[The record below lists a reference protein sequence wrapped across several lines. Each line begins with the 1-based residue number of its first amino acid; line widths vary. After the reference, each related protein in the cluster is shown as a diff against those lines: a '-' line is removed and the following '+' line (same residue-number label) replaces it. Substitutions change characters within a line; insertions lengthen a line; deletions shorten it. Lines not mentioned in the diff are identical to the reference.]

1 MVFLISKDNC
11 HWLIRNNENISLF
24 SPKKQSETYE
34 LESSINIE
42 IGDHDNYFDINILMK
57 TYFSNN

>member
-57 TYFSNN
+57 TYFGNN

>member
-24 SPKKQSETYE
+24 SSKKQSETYE